1 MIVGIEALDQMSN
14 IIVTFG
20 RIKFEATVIATLKGW
35 RFLGTISMESITGHC
50 AGLLLTGLIVPI
62 VQYAFK
68 QHSRERKLAA
78 FFWQVRVLTDSN
90 KSQKAHPG
98 GFEPPTLGSE
108 GQIRIVQLDVSLL
121 SQIVVKQGLLSDCKK
136 QTLFARLP
144 DFTGFSDDY
153 QQFSDNSRTDCWNGD
168 RNSLWGR
175 HLDANNLLSVCAK
188 TRINAFGY
196 ASSFNQ
202 DTSFFCICLAM
213 HLF

>member
-35 RFLGTISMESITGHC
+35 RFLGSISMESITGHC

-108 GQIRIVQLDVSLL
+108 DRCSIQLSHGCVRENYSLGAALLGHSHSKSTPSTQEFFAELISCGL
-121 SQIVVKQGLLSDCKK
+121 STKSTV
-136 QTLFARLP
+136 TE
-144 DFTGFSDDY
+144 
-153 QQFSDNSRTDCWNGD
+153 
-168 RNSLWGR
+168 
-175 HLDANNLLSVCAK
+175 SVDL
-188 TRINAFGY
+188 REIW
-196 ASSFNQ
+196 S
-202 DTSFFCICLAM
+202 
-213 HLF
+213 